1 MADLNNDSQKSP
13 NALTEGDLNALI
25 TTAKIKRETSELI
38 ARFPPYFAPVA
49 PRFQVRQPSEK
60 TIVSQE
66 GGEHGSSF
74 DISKNT
80 VYLSVLVNSANEE
93 PITRDL
99 TLTCAHWNIFHYYVT
114 GAAGSETVSVS
125 VKYGDMSTRAF
136 VTEYDDPGE
145 FRWRFSHGEIG
156 EVLEVLLAD
165 LGVGDSAP
173 SEVELIEMLLGDD
186 VKKYL
191 NAEVQD
197 LASLHEIIE
206 KKLKDQWRD

>member
-25 TTAKIKRETSELI
+25 ATAKIKRETSELI

-49 PRFQVRQPSEK
+49 PHFQVQQPSEK

-99 TLTCAHWNIFHYYVT
+99 TLTCAHYLSLLRYWRSRFGNGIGVSGIWRYVDK
-114 GAAGSETVSVS
+114 GL
-125 VKYGDMSTRAF
+125 R
-136 VTEYDDPGE
+136 
-145 FRWRFSHGEIG
+145 H
-156 EVLEVLLAD
+156 
-165 LGVGDSAP
+165 
-173 SEVELIEMLLGDD
+173 
-186 VKKYL
+186 
-191 NAEVQD
+191 
-197 LASLHEIIE
+197 
-206 KKLKDQWRD
+206 